1 MQEQKY
7 FVEGTM
13 MRESKGALKWDVS
26 FVYVRPD
33 SAYVVKRV
41 DAVWGDGLYHVPNEG
56 EWAEMYSVLV
66 DYVKQHPEVVQDES
80 AKTPTLEE
88 LKAAKKARID
98 AETSA
103 AILAGFDY
111 AVDGVTYHFS
121 YDAFDQQNFAD
132 TANVCIMK
140 QSGAQGLPDSVMWNA
155 YTVPGGELER
165 LTFDASGFLAL
176 YAGGAMRHKNGTMQ
190 RGGERKAAV
199 EAATTAEEVEAA

>member
-1 MQEQKY
+1 MDYGQIIHRT
-7 FVEGTM
+7 FDD
-13 MRESKGALKWDVS
+13 S
-26 FVYVRPD
+26 YVITKNSMP
-33 SAYVVKRV
+33 
-41 DAVWGDGLYHVPNEG
+41 YHVPNEG
-56 EWAEMYSVLV
+56 EFAEEWAEVRAYAEA
-66 DYVKQHPEVVQDES
+66 HPECVVVEQPYVPPV
-80 AKTPTLEE
+80 PTLEE

-199 EAATTAEEVEAA
+199 EAATTPEEVEAA

>member
-1 MQEQKY
+1 MDYGQIIHRT
-7 FVEGTM
+7 FDD
-13 MRESKGALKWDVS
+13 S
-26 FVYVRPD
+26 YVITKNSMP
-33 SAYVVKRV
+33 
-41 DAVWGDGLYHVPNEG
+41 YHVPNEG
-56 EWAEMYSVLV
+56 EFAEEWAEVRAYAEA
-66 DYVKQHPEVVQDES
+66 HPECVVVEQPYVPPV
-80 AKTPTLEE
+80 PTLEE

-176 YAGGAMRHKNGTMQ
+176 YAGGAMRHKNRTMQ